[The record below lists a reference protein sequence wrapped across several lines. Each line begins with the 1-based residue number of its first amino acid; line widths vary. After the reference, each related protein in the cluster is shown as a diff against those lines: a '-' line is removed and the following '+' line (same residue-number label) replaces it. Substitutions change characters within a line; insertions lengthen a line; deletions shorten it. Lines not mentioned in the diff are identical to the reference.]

1 MFYIGKG
8 IKHGNFRKIAEIA
21 ATMWYN
27 MGNSKSS
34 NSELLSQL
42 RNYKTNNIPFDTP
55 YNIDCD
61 TPLTWWCTCEDNYNH
76 LQELAIK
83 LFSVV
88 PHSAGCERNFSNL
101 GWLYSTRRHNL
112 NLEKVE
118 DMSKTYSYY
127 LAQTKKEIQ
136 Y

>member
-1 MFYIGKG
+1 
-8 IKHGNFRKIAEIA
+8 
-21 ATMWYN
+21 MWYN

-88 PHSAGCERNFSNL
+88 PHSAGCEQIFR
-101 GWLYSTRRHNL
+101 
-112 NLEKVE
+112 
-118 DMSKTYSYY
+118 
-127 LAQTKKEIQ
+127 I
-136 Y
+136 